1 MFAIAIASLILFLVV
16 RSIPESSQNVLV
28 YAMIAIVS
36 MVVIGFL
43 GIAMLA
49 DKDSTTQTGGT
60 KPTGLKPTTTD
71 TEKAPRP
78 LTRIVTWARDAVYYW
93 WICFKNTRRNREHS
107 QSCNQKGPVE
117 EDKKPIFSRY
127 PTRLK

>member
-43 GIAMLA
+43 GIAKIA
-49 DKDSTTQTGGT
+49 DEDWAKSRGGA
-60 KPTGLKPTTTD
+60 KK
-71 TEKAPRP
+71 KIRRP
-78 LTRIVTWARDAVYYW
+78 HV
-93 WICFKNTRRNREHS
+93 
-107 QSCNQKGPVE
+107 
-117 EDKKPIFSRY
+117 
-127 PTRLK
+127 